1 MNGLTSLLDK
11 VNIKMQSKSSEI
23 NFYEIFSIIFKII
36 IILILMYAIIK
47 IGSKIIDKTI
57 KRNQNMFSVDI
68 KKAKTLNAILKSIL
82 RYSVYFCGIM
92 SIFGTISITAA
103 SIGGVTVG
111 LGAQNLIKDV
121 INGVFILVENQYS
134 VGDNV
139 TIENKNGIVESLE
152 LRITKI
158 RDFNGDL
165 HIIPNGSIKNVTNHS
180 RGNLRIAVKVCIDYS
195 ESVDKVFSIINS
207 ACSEFTKKHKKD
219 IIDSPKVLGMTS
231 IGLDGMDIMI
241 TGKSSSA
248 MQGQNEMDLRKIILD
263 ELLKNNIK
271 LANNRLGQI

>member
-11 VNIKMQSKSSEI
+11 VNIKMQTKSSEA

-36 IILILMYAIIK
+36 IIIILMYAIIK

-57 KRNQNMFSVDI
+57 KRNQSMFPVDI
-68 KKAKTLNAILKSIL
+68 KKTNTLNAVLKSIL

-121 INGVFILVENQYS
+121 INGVFILIENQYS
-134 VGDNV
+134 VGDSV
-139 TIENKNGIVESLE
+139 TIEGRNGTVESLE

-195 ESVDKVFSIINS
+195 ESVDKVFSTINT
-207 ACSEFTKKHKKD
+207 ACDEFTKKHKKN
-219 IIDSPKVLGMTS
+219 IIETPKVLGMTS

-241 TGKSSSA
+241 TGKSTAA
-248 MQGQNEMDLRKIILD
+248 MQNSNEMDLRKIILD
-263 ELLKNNIK
+263 ELLKNKIK
-271 LANNRLGQI
+271 LANNRLS